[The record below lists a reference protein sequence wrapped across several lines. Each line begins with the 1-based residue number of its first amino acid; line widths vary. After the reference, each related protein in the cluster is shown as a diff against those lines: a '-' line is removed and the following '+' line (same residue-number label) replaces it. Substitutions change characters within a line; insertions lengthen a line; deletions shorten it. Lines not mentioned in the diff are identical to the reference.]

1 MLKRRRVMG
10 FLLLILL
17 LISFPGCTLLEGG
30 ENVLRYNLGPEPETL
45 DPALAVGEPEL
56 TAILAAFEGLTRL
69 APGGEIVP
77 GVAEDWQVSP
87 DGCTYTFHLREE
99 ARYCNGSPVQ
109 AEDFVYA
116 WRRVLAPETASRYAY
131 QLYYIKNAAL
141 YNSGELTD
149 PEQVGVR
156 ALDEHTLQVELEHP
170 TAYFLSL
177 VAFPTYFPLCREIV
191 EADPE
196 GWWLDPKTYVGNGPF
211 KLDAWEGRQRLR
223 YSRNENYWDVNNVAL
238 EGLEFT
244 LVEEPATELALFE
257 SGDLDLASHLPAGEL
272 VRLSEEGSLEK
283 VQDLAVSFYFINT
296 TRTAP
301 LADALVRR
309 ALALAIDR
317 RELVSYV
324 TRGGEEPALA
334 MVPPGIAIGGRDFR
348 QEGGAY
354 FADGDAEG
362 ARRLLAEAGYP
373 GGEGIPTLELLLPD
387 GSDYRLVGEAIQEIW
402 RRELGVEVTL
412 VTREWQSFFGTMLE
426 GDFDLAA
433 VAWNADYIDPS
444 SFLEVFLSQGG
455 NNFTGWANSRY
466 DELLAQARAALDPAA
481 RRDLYHQAEEL
492 LLAEMPAIPL
502 FFPVRHYL
510 QVEDL
515 KGVYFTPLGLVDFKG
530 AVLGGQ

>member
-1 MLKRRRVMG
+1 MRKRGRAIG
-10 FLLLILL
+10 YLLLLL
-17 LISFPGCTLLEGG
+17 LLVSFPGCTLLEGE
-30 ENVLRYNLGPEPETL
+30 ENILHYNLGPEPETL

-77 GVAEDWQVSP
+77 GVARDWQVSP
-87 DGCTYTFHLREE
+87 DGCTYTFYLREE

-141 YNSGELTD
+141 YNSGQLTD

-156 ALDEHTLQVELEHP
+156 ALDAHTLQVELEHP
-170 TAYFLSL
+170 TGYFLSL
-177 VAFPTYFPLCREIV
+177 VAFPTYFPVCREVV

-196 GWWLDPKTYVGNGPF
+196 GWWLNPGTYVGNGPF
-211 KLDAWEGRQRLR
+211 KLEEWKGRQRLR
-223 YSRNENYWDVNNVAL
+223 FSRNENYWDAANVAL
-238 EGLEFT
+238 AGLEFT

-257 SGDLDLASHLPAGEL
+257 SGELDLASHLPAGEL
-272 VRLSEEGSLEK
+272 ARLAEEGRLEK

-301 LADALVRR
+301 LANPLVRR
-309 ALALAIDR
+309 ALAQAIDR
-317 RELVSYV
+317 RELVTYV
-324 TRGGEEPALA
+324 TGGGEEPALA
-334 MVPPGIAIGGRDFR
+334 LVPPGITIGGKDFR
-348 QEGGAY
+348 REGGDY
-354 FADGDAEG
+354 LVDGDAAG

-387 GSDYRLVGEAIQEIW
+387 SSEYRRLGEAIQEMW
-402 RRELGVEVTL
+402 RRELGLDVTL
-412 VTREWQSFFGTMLE
+412 VTREWQSFFSTMME

-433 VAWNADYIDPS
+433 VAWNADYLDPS
-444 SFLEVFLSQGG
+444 SFLDVFLSGGG

-466 DELLAQARAALDPAA
+466 DELLAQARATLEPAA
-481 RRDLYHQAEEL
+481 RRELYHRAEEL
-492 LLAEMPAIPL
+492 LLAEMPLIPL
-502 FFPVRHYL
+502 YFPVRHYL

-530 AVLGGQ
+530 AVLSGQ